1 MSTNPSGS
9 NSSGNLNEPQIP
21 SLNVSKILRG
31 DGDVSGKGS
40 LERLELIKPGIDGAE
55 PEIIEI
61 PLVGAAQ
68 WRASISSVGPDEFW
82 LSGRIRGTALFE
94 CARCLE
100 PTHVPVEAKLEGLL
114 RYDPKVK
121 QAHIEIDDED
131 QDVLLFSD
139 PTIDLTP
146 FLSEAFNIELPLSAL
161 HAPDCKGLCV
171 ECGTNLNQLEAGT
184 CAANKTDCPQFK
196 PVKFE
201 PDHPLAGLGNLRDL
215 LED

>member
-1 MSTNPSGS
+1 MSESE
-9 NSSGNLNEPQIP
+9 LP
-21 SLNVSKILRG
+21 SLNLSKILRNG
-31 DGDVSGKGS
+31 GDVSGKGE
-40 LERLELIKPGIDGAE
+40 LARLELIKPGIDGAE
-55 PEIIEI
+55 PEVIEI
-61 PLVGAAQ
+61 PIASPVQ
-68 WRASISSVGPDEFW
+68 WRASISNVGPDEFW
-82 LSGRIRGTALFE
+82 LSGRIKGTAILE

-100 PTHVPVEAKLEGLL
+100 ATPVPVEAKIEGLL

-121 QAHIEIDDED
+121 QAHVEIDEED

-139 PTIDLTP
+139 PAIDLSP
-146 FLSEAFNIELPLSAL
+146 FLSEAFNIELPLTVL

-184 CAANKTDCPQFK
+184 CAANKAACPQLK